1 MVRLLLV
8 RHGQSTWNAERR
20 WQGHADPPL
29 TELGR
34 HQAKVAA
41 ESVGNVDR
49 VVSSDLARARE
60 TAEIVA
66 DQAGGGPVEVT
77 EALRERAAGP
87 WTGLTRDQIEQQWP
101 GALASGDHP
110 PGFENDDA
118 ILARALPALAAL
130 DDPDRDTVLV
140 VTHGGL
146 IGAVER
152 HLGAQHRRT
161 PNLGGR
167 VVALVDGGI
176 VLGPELLLVDAD
188 EVTVTAPPE
197 T

>member
-1 MVRLLLV
+1 MVRLLVV

-29 TELGR
+29 SDLGR

-41 ESVGNVDR
+41 EALGDVDR
-49 VVSSDLARARE
+49 VVSSDLQRARE
-60 TAEIVA
+60 TAEILA
-66 DQAGGGPVEVT
+66 DQACGGPVEVT
-77 EALRERAAGP
+77 AALRERAAGP
-87 WTGLTRDQIEQQWP
+87 WTGLTRDEIEARWP
-101 GALASGDHP
+101 DALATGAYPD
-110 PGFENDDA
+110 GYENDDV
-118 ILARALPALAAL
+118 ILARALPALTAL
-130 DDPDRDTVLV
+130 NDPARDTVLV

-167 VVALVDGGI
+167 VLSLVDGGM

>member
-41 ESVGNVDR
+41 EALGDVDR

-60 TAEIVA
+60 TAEVLA
-66 DQAGGGPVEVT
+66 DQSGGAPVEDT
-77 EALRERAAGP
+77 AALRERAAGP
-87 WTGLTRDQIEQQWP
+87 WAGLTGEEIEARWP
-101 GALASGDHP
+101 GALANGEHP
-110 PGFENDDA
+110 DGYENDEV
-118 ILARALPALAAL
+118 ILARTLPALVAL
-130 DDPDRDTVLV
+130 DDPHRDTVLV

-152 HLGAQHRRT
+152 HLGADHRRT

-167 VVALVDGGI
+167 VIALVDGGM

-188 EVTVTAPPE
+188 EVAVTAPPE